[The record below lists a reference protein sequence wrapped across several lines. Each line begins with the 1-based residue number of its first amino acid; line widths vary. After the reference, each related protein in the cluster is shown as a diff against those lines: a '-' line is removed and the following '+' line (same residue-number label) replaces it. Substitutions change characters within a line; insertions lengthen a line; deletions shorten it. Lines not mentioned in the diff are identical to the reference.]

1 MIYIQKVHIL
11 WVDSLVNFHKLT
23 VTMEPVFRR
32 RSKTFLAARSTPLP
46 VTSSGDASLAKGD
59 HYLWTAQ
66 ICFFLFFIIYIYIY
80 LFIYVCVCVCVCVCV
95 IIQGLPGGV
104 SGKELAYQ
112 CRRHEKLGFD
122 SWVRKILWRRA
133 WRPAPVFLPVESQR
147 QRSPAGYSP

>member
-80 LFIYVCVCVCVCVCV
+80 LYIYIYVCVCVCVCVCV
-95 IIQGLPGGV
+95 WLYR
-104 SGKELAYQ
+104 AYQ
-112 CRRHEKLGFD
+112 VELVVKNLPTNVGGMRNLGSTPGSGRSSGGGHGD
-122 SWVRKILWRRA
+122 L
-133 WRPAPVFLPVESQR
+133 LP
-147 QRSPAGYSP
+147 YSYL